1 MRYTDDT
8 QMRTFKQIQFAG
20 LLFNFFHP
28 DENNTEES
36 TKEVE
41 SKHPYFRRCKLGIG
55 EARLVETKL
64 GSKKMEEEISYSCNY
79 LQRLFKALN
88 KTGPNFN
95 NLELFQNRFHSI
107 LENGRQNAIDCMTK
121 YEKSLAKL
129 KNKDGKDKFS
139 NLLSSLTL
147 PYLKVALKLKG
158 KSDYGKKEDL
168 INRIKAC
175 YTGGILQFGRALQAN
190 KVTDQNV
197 NDIYESFH

>member
-79 LQRLFKALN
+79 LKRLFKALN

-121 YEKSLAKL
+121 
-129 KNKDGKDKFS
+129 
-139 NLLSSLTL
+139 
-147 PYLKVALKLKG
+147 VALKLEG
-158 KSDYGKKEDL
+158 KSDSGKKEDL

-175 YTGGILQFGRALQAN
+175 YTGGILQFGRALQA
-190 KVTDQNV
+190 KEVTDKN
-197 NDIYESFH
+197 